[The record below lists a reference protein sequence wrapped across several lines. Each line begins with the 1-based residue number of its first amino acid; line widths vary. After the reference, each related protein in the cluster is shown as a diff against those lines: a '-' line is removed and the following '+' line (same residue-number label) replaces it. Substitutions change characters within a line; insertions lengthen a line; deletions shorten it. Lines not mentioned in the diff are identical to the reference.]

1 MGSFKYCAIA
11 AMVLLAGC
19 AKPIVDE
26 TGPLNIQRVT
36 VTTAPTV
43 QGETEIGP
51 RLQAAVS
58 ETIVGKD
65 PSGKPSTV
73 NIEIQNVTYKNA
85 VLSALVGSANSL
97 GTEVTIADLAGN
109 PLKTLVVVQMQDAA
123 INGIVG
129 AAISLMQE
137 KALVDQRLIEGY
149 SVDLERKIYGPPG
162 HVPAVKPQPAA
173 RPAKTSAMGST
184 PAAPPVAEPQ
194 VQAVPTS

>member
-1 MGSFKYCAIA
+1 MSSLKYCVIA
-11 AMVLLAGC
+11 VVVLLAGC

-43 QGETEIGP
+43 KSETEIGP

-58 ETIVGKD
+58 QKIVGKD
-65 PSGKPSTV
+65 PAGKPSTV
-73 NIEIQNVTYKNA
+73 NIEIQRVAYKNA
-85 VLSALVGSANSL
+85 VMSVLVGSANTL
-97 GTEVTIADLAGN
+97 GTEITIADLAGN
-109 PLKTLVVVQMQDAA
+109 PLKTQAFNQVQDGA

-137 KALVDQRLIEGY
+137 KALVDQQLIDGY

-162 HVPAVKPQPAA
+162 HVPAVKAQPAA
-173 RPAKTSAMGST
+173 KPATV
-184 PAAPPVAEPQ
+184 PAPQGAPVAEPQ
-194 VQAVPTS
+194 AIPTS